1 MPSGRNATVRSGRPG
16 GSEQKVCVAHQRGVI
31 LSHRDYLHSMT
42 ARCSS
47 LRTKGMRPG
56 GDCLVAQV
64 TILEPSLNE
73 YRGFN
78 NNICFGVVKVFC
90 RVKYNQ
96 NRGSI
101 SRSNKI
107 TTGGGCLTH

>member
-1 MPSGRNATVRSGRPG
+1 MRPFSLEGREGVNKKNSCGA
-16 GSEQKVCVAHQRGVI
+16 QRGVI
-31 LSHRDYLHSMT
+31 LSHRDCLHSMT

-47 LRTKGMRPG
+47 LRTKGMRTG
-56 GDCLVAQV
+56 GECLGAQF

-78 NNICFGVVKVFC
+78 NNICFGVVKGFC

-96 NRGSI
+96 VGVLSHDLIR
-101 SRSNKI
+101 
-107 TTGGGCLTH
+107 